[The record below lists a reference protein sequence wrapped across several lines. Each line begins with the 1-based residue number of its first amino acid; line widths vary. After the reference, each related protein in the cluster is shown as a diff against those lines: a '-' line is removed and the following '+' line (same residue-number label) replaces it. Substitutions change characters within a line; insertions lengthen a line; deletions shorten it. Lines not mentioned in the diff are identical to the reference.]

1 MFIFANFLEVHMC
14 SSVQQWHCGRLWTDP
29 GLNGI
34 IDIKYKYTKYEV
46 ILKNYKT
53 Y

>member
-1 MFIFANFLEVHMC
+1 MKNSTANKYRKKE
-14 SSVQQWHCGRLWTDP
+14 
-29 GLNGI
+29 GI

>member
-1 MFIFANFLEVHMC
+1 MKNSNNNKIGKKE
-14 SSVQQWHCGRLWTDP
+14 R
-29 GLNGI
+29 I

-53 Y
+53 C